1 MTKYKA
7 TVYCGGAKTEINN
20 LFDSAAEARAAVKK
34 WLPGW
39 IENGARLEIEA
50 VKVEDNQNDT
60 V

>member
-20 LFDSAAEARAAVKK
+20 LFDSVVEARAAVRE
-34 WLPGW
+34 WLPDW
-39 IENGARLEIEA
+39 FENGAKLTIEA